1 MALDQKQKDFISAKI
16 KELGSLKAVKELYN
30 QDCLV
35 DKWANVYASTIFT
48 TTKNSQAK

>member
-1 MALDQKQKDFISAKI
+1 MPLGQDQKDYI
-16 KELGSLKAVKELYN
+16 KTKVAELGSVKAVKELYN